1 MNALFRAKTAD
12 LGIQYFE
19 GQYLRFV
26 DYCQKYC
33 VNRRLHLVDVMFSDR
48 TDSMLND
55 IESIMFM
62 N

>member
-33 VNRRLHLVDVMFSDR
+33 VNRRLHLVDVMF
-48 TDSMLND
+48 
-55 IESIMFM
+55 M